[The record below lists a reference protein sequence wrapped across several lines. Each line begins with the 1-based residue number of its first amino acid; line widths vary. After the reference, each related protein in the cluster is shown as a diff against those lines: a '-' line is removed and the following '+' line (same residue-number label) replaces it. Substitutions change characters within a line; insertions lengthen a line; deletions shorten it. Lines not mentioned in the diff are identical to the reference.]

1 MLQPLWAAYAA
12 LEAARRRRAPLEL
25 DVPERRLILDAHG
38 LIERVVTPERLASH
52 RLVEEFMIAANVA
65 AAETLTQHK
74 TPLVFRVHEPP
85 SQEKVRALA
94 DFLVTIGI
102 DLPKGQVMKPQH
114 FNRILERVAGTEE
127 QHIVNEVVL
136 RTQAQAI
143 YSPDNL
149 GHFGLNLRRYA
160 HFTSPI
166 RRYADLIVHR
176 GLISALAQ
184 GEDGLSPQD
193 IERIGETAD
202 IISAA
207 ERRAMAAERDTVD
220 RMIAKHLAAEVG
232 AVFAA
237 KISGVTR
244 AGLFVSLND
253 SGADGF
259 VPMSSLDTDYFRHEE
274 SLRALVG
281 ARTGE
286 TFRLGDSVEVRLVEA
301 TPVAG
306 GLRFAMVSSGRKGAP
321 AGRRKRR

>member
-1 MLQPLWAAYAA
+1 
-12 LEAARRRRAPLEL
+12 
-25 DVPERRLILDAHG
+25 
-38 LIERVVTPERLASH
+38 
-52 RLVEEFMIAANVA
+52 
-65 AAETLTQHK
+65 
-74 TPLVFRVHEPP
+74 
-85 SQEKVRALA
+85 
-94 DFLVTIGI
+94 
-102 DLPKGQVMKPQH
+102 
-114 FNRILERVAGTEE
+114 
-127 QHIVNEVVL
+127 
-136 RTQAQAI
+136 
-143 YSPDNL
+143 
-149 GHFGLNLRRYA
+149 
-160 HFTSPI
+160 
-166 RRYADLIVHR
+166 
-176 GLISALAQ
+176 
-184 GEDGLSPQD
+184 
-193 IERIGETAD
+193 
-202 IISAA
+202 
-207 ERRAMAAERDTVD
+207 MAAERDTVD